1 MITKSPQYVNRTAA
15 GKQISAWAVVRK
27 SGRHAGEIAAKISA
41 HYSGARVLVNV
52 SDVAGLESATGQ
64 SLETALSYLTVD
76 GVRMFDHCTVPE
88 DGAKWLKKAAAIY
101 KKYTLPELP
110 DLGINPD
117 GMKWADYAAELKKRA
132 TPEYFE
138 AVGKRNE
145 IRDMR
150 AKVMQKLSDQIAARG
165 MRFANG
171 DDNGPRSIYYISG
184 LDRLAAMGYTVAQII

>member
-27 SGRHAGEIAAKISA
+27 SGPHAGEIAAKISA

-52 SDVAGLESATGQ
+52 SDVEGFKSATGQ
-64 SLETALSYLTVD
+64 RLETALSGLTVD
-76 GVRMFDHCTVPE
+76 GVRLFDHCTVPE

-101 KKYTLPELP
+101 KAHPLPEFP

-117 GMKWADYAAELKKRA
+117 GMKWADYVAELKKRA

-138 AVGKRNE
+138 ISKQRGA
-145 IRDMR
+145 I
-150 AKVMQKLSDQIAARG
+150 KVQRCTAMQKLTAQIAARG
-165 MRFANG
+165 MQFANG
-171 DDNGPRSIYYISG
+171 DDKGPSSIYYISG
-184 LDRLAAMGYTVAQII
+184 LGRLAAMGYTVAQII

>member
-27 SGRHAGEIAAKISA
+27 SGPHAGEIAAKVRA
-41 HYSGARVLVNV
+41 HYSGSRVLVNV
-52 SDVAGLESATGQ
+52 SDVEGFKSATGQ
-64 SLETALSYLTVD
+64 RLETALSYLTID

-101 KKYTLPELP
+101 KKYQLPELP
-110 DLGINPD
+110 DLGLDPD
-117 GMKWADYAAELKKRA
+117 GMKWADYVAEMKKRI
-132 TPEYFE
+132 TPEYKAANE
-138 AVGKRNE
+138 KRNE

-150 AKVMQKLSDQIAARG
+150 AKVMQKLKDQIAARG
-165 MRFANG
+165 MTFANG
-171 DDNGPRSIYYISG
+171 DDNGPRFIYFISG